1 MKNVEMK
8 VTGKK
13 LTITVDL
20 DQDFGASKSGKTIV
34 VASTLG
40 NVPVPENEG
49 IKIGLN
55 IYKYPEK

>member
-13 LTITVDL
+13 LTIEVDL
-20 DQDFGASKSGKTIV
+20 EKEFGMSKSGKTVV

-40 NVPVPENEG
+40 NVSIPEHED

-55 IYKYPEK
+55 VYKYPEK